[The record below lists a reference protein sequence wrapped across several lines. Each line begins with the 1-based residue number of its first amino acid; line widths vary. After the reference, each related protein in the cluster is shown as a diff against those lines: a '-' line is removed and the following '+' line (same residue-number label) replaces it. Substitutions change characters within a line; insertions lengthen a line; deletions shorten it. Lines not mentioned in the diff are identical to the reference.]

1 MHPKL
6 EECKYHLNDTIKGR
20 LCYISA
26 HKKNF
31 EQEVRQYKY
40 EQQKLHFNS
49 THGICVVTS
58 IKKIIASQA

>member
-26 HKKNF
+26 HKNMNNKS
-31 EQEVRQYKY
+31 YI
-40 EQQKLHFNS
+40 S
-49 THGICVVTS
+49 TQHMAFVW
-58 IKKIIASQA
+58 